1 MASASNDEMGSCM
14 KVQAA
19 LRTAL
24 PRPERWAQAAR
35 RVLNQP
41 AQGSAE
47 WIFCAPQ
54 WQAAPPRAPQGGR
67 GAQVRPCRDLTVG
80 FGIPCGNCPP
90 YPILA
95 PRS

>member
-67 GAQVRPCRDLTVG
+67 GPDLRGAT
-80 FGIPCGNCPP
+80 
-90 YPILA
+90 L
-95 PRS
+95 